1 MTTRLN
7 QRLVDGAQRDH
18 PPGFQLYCDAVP
30 GLRVKVGQKSASYR
44 YVGTCNDGRNTPVS
58 LTIGRTD
65 AMTLKQAQQR
75 ARELKLQLSSGHDP
89 RANRRKADVPTV
101 SEALE
106 EYLATRSRDLS
117 PKTVTWYRGMLDGPL
132 RSLAKRRMDEL
143 SRDEC
148 RRAHERITEQS
159 GPYFANG
166 AMRCLK
172 ALHNDVA
179 RTHDLPPNPVSR
191 AVKMNREMPRDAAI
205 LPEHMP
211 EMWNALDAIDD
222 PMRRTAWTTCVLTG
236 LRSADV
242 RSARWSNLSNDGVLF
257 VPEPKGRRSFH
268 LPLPTHLLGVLEEH
282 REHTR
287 PWESDFVFPAR
298 SRSGHMES
306 LRRSPA
312 FDYHPHQFR
321 HGLRSYGLL
330 AGVDEQVIK
339 LILNHKDASVTGGY
353 LTKAVVVEPMR
364 RGIEAIAETLLSYR
378 TA

>member
-1 MTTRLN
+1 MTSKLS
-7 QRLVDGAQRDH
+7 QRLVEGALRDN
-18 PPGFQLYCDAVP
+18 PPGTQLYCDTVP
-30 GLRVKVGQKSASYR
+30 GLRVKVGRRSASYR
-44 YVGTCNDGRNTPVS
+44 YVGTCNHGRNTPVS

-65 AMTLKQAQQR
+65 AMTLKQAQGA
-75 ARELKLQLSSGHDP
+75 ARELKLRLSRGEDP
-89 RANRRKADVPTV
+89 RADKRRAEVPTV
-101 SEALE
+101 AEALDG
-106 EYLATRSRDLS
+106 YLKSRAGDLS
-117 PKTVTWYRGMLDGPL
+117 PATVKWYHAMIDGPL
-132 RSLAKRRMDEL
+132 RSLARRRMDEL

-148 RRAHERITEQS
+148 RRTHERTTARS
-159 GPYFANG
+159 GPYLANG

-191 AVKMNREMPRDAAI
+191 AVKMNRESPRDAAV

-211 EMWNALDAIDD
+211 QMWRALDALED
-222 PMRRTAWTTCVLTG
+222 PMRRAAWTTCVLTG

-242 RSARWSNLSNDGVLF
+242 RSARWSNLSEDGVLF

-268 LPLPTHLLGVLEEH
+268 LPLPSHLLGVLEEL

-287 PWESDFVFPAR
+287 PWESDFMLPAR

-306 LRRSPA
+306 LRRSPS

-378 TA
+378 VA

>member
-7 QRLVDGAQRDH
+7 QRLVDGAVREH
-18 PPGFQLYCDAVP
+18 PPGAQLYCDTVP
-30 GLRVKVGQKSASYR
+30 GLRIKVGQKSASYR

-65 AMTLKQAQQR
+65 AMTLKQAQQQ
-75 ARELKLQLSSGHDP
+75 ARELKLQLSKGDDP
-89 RANRRKADVPTV
+89 RKDRRRPVIPTV
-101 SEALE
+101 AEALE
-106 EYLATRSRDLS
+106 DYLTTRKDLSLATV
-117 PKTVTWYRGMLDGPL
+117 KWYRTMVEGPL
-132 RSLAKRRMDEL
+132 KSLAKRRMDEL

-148 RRAHERITEQS
+148 RRTHERVTEKS
-159 GPYFANG
+159 GPYLANG

-172 ALHNDVA
+172 ALHNDVS

-191 AVKMNREMPRDAAI
+191 AVKMNRERPRDAAV
-205 LPEHMP
+205 LPEDMP
-211 EMWNALDAIDD
+211 DMWAALNEIED
-222 PMRRTAWTTCVLTG
+222 PMRRTAWTMCVLTG
-236 LRSADV
+236 LRSGDV
-242 RSARWSNLSNDGVLF
+242 RSARWPNLKDGVLF
-257 VPEPKGRRSFH
+257 VPEPKGSRSFH
-268 LPLPTHLLGVLEEH
+268 LPLPSSLMSILEEL

-287 PWESDFVFPAR
+287 PWESDFMFPAR
-298 SRSGHMES
+298 SRSGHLET

-353 LTKAVVVEPMR
+353 LTKAVALEPMR
-364 RGIEAIAETLLSYR
+364 RGIEAISETLLSYR
-378 TA
+378 T